1 MKCWLCKPEN
11 LSSAP
16 SAQLKNKQS
25 RDRRIS
31 GVWPASLVKSISSSF
46 KDLSKIYWFGSY
58 HSLELVGLCG
68 KMKTSKLAL
77 LLQTDYC
84 PAPLLV
90 LTTLTELTLCICVV
104 FLWTLY
110 SILWVNL
117 SILEL
122 KTILLIT
129 PALQEVLLI
138 YKGTHACFKNSLSHS
153 KGTEIGQNFD

>member
-1 MKCWLCKPEN
+1 MRHAPKIPVLAKQRQEDFWGVASQ
-11 LSSAP
+11 SSQVYKL
-16 SAQLKNKQS
+16 QLQG
-25 RDRRIS
+25 D
-31 GVWPASLVKSISSSF
+31 L
-46 KDLSKIYWFGSY
+46 LSKIYWFGSH
-58 HSLELVGLCG
+58 HSLELVGVCG
-68 KMKTSKLAL
+68 KTKTSKLAL

-84 PAPLLV
+84 PAPLLI

-110 SILWVNL
+110 SSLWVNL

-138 YKGTHACFKNSLSHS
+138 YKGTHAYFKNSLSNS
-153 KGTEIGQNFD
+153 KGTKIGQNFD